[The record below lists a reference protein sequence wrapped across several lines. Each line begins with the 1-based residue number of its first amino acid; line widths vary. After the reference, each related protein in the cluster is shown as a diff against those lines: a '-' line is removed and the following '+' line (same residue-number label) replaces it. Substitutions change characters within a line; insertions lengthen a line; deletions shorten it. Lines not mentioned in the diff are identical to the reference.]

1 MLFLV
6 NTSEEIFNYIDF
18 GYVMNR
24 IKPKISS
31 IDISKEDDVVRD
43 VDEYEKIRN
52 DVNFS
57 DSVIKNNK
65 SLGNINN
72 SDDSI
77 HKKEKENATQRLE
90 EIDSNIENFFNSFE
104 YIDILKNLKEEQVD
118 VINEVERDKSS
129 VEKLINLCWILEREN
144 KNLKQKIDRINKE
157 NERYKAEIN
166 KLQNEN
172 ADLKKK
178 ITELQK
184 IVDEMDRIKQGAII
198 DEKHRKK
205 LMKKYKI
212 LKNIIKKNKRYSEIE
227 KIIEKIYI
235 NKYKYLF
242 FELLLEKINN
252 KNRKYDFDLEKKF
265 LERIEKII
273 EERDEINGQKE
284 LLELNLREI
293 KEENKKNMQ
302 KVDLLNGE
310 NKNLQ
315 KEKQYVE
322 GLNFRIKNKYILLI
336 EENNKLNNEM
346 SNLINLNEGLVSEK
360 QELNEKLI
368 KVVVRKGLENGRHKR
383 QNNMLALENVKLNES
398 LEKYQEE
405 LKNLKNENL
414 DLNSNVINNQNLKN
428 QIEKLNDFLPKRKEE
443 NKACN

>member
-1 MLFLV
+1 MLKRIIKYILILILTVIMLFLV

-184 IVDEMDRIKQGAII
+184 IVDEMDRIK
-198 DEKHRKK
+198 
-205 LMKKYKI
+205 
-212 LKNIIKKNKRYSEIE
+212 KNKRYSEIE
-227 KIIEKIYI
+227 KII
-235 NKYKYLF
+235 
-242 FELLLEKINN
+242 
-252 KNRKYDFDLEKKF
+252 
-265 LERIEKII
+265 
-273 EERDEINGQKE
+273 
-284 LLELNLREI
+284 
-293 KEENKKNMQ
+293 
-302 KVDLLNGE
+302 
-310 NKNLQ
+310 
-315 KEKQYVE
+315 
-322 GLNFRIKNKYILLI
+322 
-336 EENNKLNNEM
+336 
-346 SNLINLNEGLVSEK
+346 
-360 QELNEKLI
+360 
-368 KVVVRKGLENGRHKR
+368 
-383 QNNMLALENVKLNES
+383 
-398 LEKYQEE
+398 
-405 LKNLKNENL
+405 
-414 DLNSNVINNQNLKN
+414 
-428 QIEKLNDFLPKRKEE
+428 
-443 NKACN
+443 